1 MKYMGSK
8 SRITKYIVPII
19 QYFID
24 ESGYTTYYEP
34 FVGSASVIDKIKCS
48 NRIGSDVNK
57 YLIGLLNHVK
67 YGGLLA
73 DEVSK
78 EEYDKVRDFYNGK
91 SKEKYS
97 DWYVGNIGFLAS
109 YNGRFFDGGYAKPC
123 YEKTKNGERYR
134 DYYKE
139 AKHNL
144 EKQAK
149 NLKGIELFVSDIN
162 DWDWNKLEN
171 FNNTV
176 FYFDPPYKNTKQYG
190 ISKNFDYDKFYNICR
205 RLSCNNIAI
214 VSEENMPDDFTEI
227 WHKPVSRSIKSTDKS
242 YSTEKLFIIGKALDF
257 WGGKNDS

>member
-19 QYFID
+19 QSFID

-34 FVGSASVIDKIKCS
+34 FVGSASVIDKIKCE

-57 YLIGLLNHVK
+57 YLIALLNHVK
-67 YGGLLA
+67 YDGLFV

-91 SKEKYS
+91 GDGKEVFY
-97 DWYVGNIGFLAS
+97 DWYVGMVGFLAS
-109 YNGRFFDGGYAKPC
+109 YNGRFFDGGYAKPR
-123 YEKTKNGERYR
+123 YEKIKNGERYR

-139 AKHNL
+139 AKANL

-149 NLKGIELFVSDIN
+149 NLKGIEFFVSDIN
-162 DWDWNKLEN
+162 DWDINSLDK
-171 FNNTV
+171 FKDTV
-176 FYFDPPYKNTKQYG
+176 FYFDPPYRNTKQYG
-190 ISKNFDYDKFYNICR
+190 ISKNFDYDKFYDICR
-205 RLSCNNIAI
+205 ILSRNNIVI
-214 VSEENMPDDFTEI
+214 VSEENMPDDFVEI

-242 YSTEKLFIIGKALDF
+242 YSTEKLFIVGKALDF
-257 WGGKNDS
+257 